1 MHELALTAEL
11 LKLLERSA
19 REKGI
24 KRIRK
29 VKLVIGAMTSVL
41 PSALEFSFY
50 ALKEGPLFEGAQLE
64 IEERPGRGHC
74 QDCQAEVVLDNWC
87 IMCPSCGSRRVAI
100 DQGRELYIDFY
111 EGE

>member
-1 MHELALTAEL
+1 MHELSLTAEL
-11 LKLLERSA
+11 LKLLKRDA
-19 REKGI
+19 QQKDI

-64 IEERPGRGHC
+64 IEEKARAGTLPGLPGG
-74 QDCQAEVVLDNWC
+74 
-87 IMCPSCGSRRVAI
+87 SCSG
-100 DQGRELYIDFY
+100 
-111 EGE
+111 

>member
-11 LKLLERSA
+11 LKLLERNA

-87 IMCPSCGSRRVAI
+87 IMCPSCGSRMVAI